1 MFMKPLKVPLVEKWL
16 TNQIEGIVGIF
27 KQNNVA
33 TDNIRMT
40 KAAFSTSTI

>member
-1 MFMKPLKVPLVEKWL
+1 MFESAVLSFTLAEKWL

-33 TDNIRMT
+33 TNR
-40 KAAFSTSTI
+40 